1 MAYKIRSKK
10 AQRAAAE
17 AITASDAAKNFGRL
31 ADRVREHGATY
42 VITRHGRAIA
52 QIGPVENEQPKTLKN
67 LIAAIESMPKLDEEV
82 LRYIEKGRAIYN
94 KPEVPRNRWER

>member
-1 MAYKIRSKK
+1 MKYKIPSKK
-10 AQRAAAE
+10 ARMAAAE
-17 AITASDAAKNFGRL
+17 AITASHAAKNFGRL

-52 QIGPVENEQPKTLKN
+52 QIGPVENEPPKTLSGLVEYLKT
-67 LIAAIESMPKLDEEV
+67 APKLDEEV
-82 LRYIEKGRAIYN
+82 LRYIEEGRAIYN